1 MLTVPKKTKKTL
13 IVLKQLSYYNCLG
26 NFLAQAS
33 AAAQMELAP
42 DSLAADGKDAV
53 DSRAEGKASNT
64 ARHFPRVTHVC
75 CIVLK
80 SRLKSRAFLSKGKKN
95 ISTPVIKTNNVVLK
109 RIRHV

>member
-1 MLTVPKKTKKTL
+1 M
-13 IVLKQLSYYNCLG
+13 KQLSYYNCLG

-64 ARHFPRVTHVC
+64 ARHFPRVTHVLHC
-75 CIVLK
+75 VKVQTEIQ
-80 SRLKSRAFLSKGKKN
+80 SISEQRQKKHQH
-95 ISTPVIKTNNVVLK
+95 TCHKDK
-109 RIRHV
+109 